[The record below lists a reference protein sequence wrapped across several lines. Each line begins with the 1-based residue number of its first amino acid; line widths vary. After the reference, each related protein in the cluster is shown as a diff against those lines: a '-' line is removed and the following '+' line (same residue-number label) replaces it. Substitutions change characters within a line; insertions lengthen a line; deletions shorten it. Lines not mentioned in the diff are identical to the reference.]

1 MARRTREEALAT
13 REQLLDA
20 AERVFRER
28 GVGHTTLAE
37 VADAAGVTRGAVY
50 WHFRSKAD
58 LFEAMVARA
67 EMPHDTSMQR
77 MESAAAE
84 DPMAA
89 LRQGAMEALTHLV
102 TDARARAVYE
112 IVFLRCE
119 YTDELASVRHG
130 QACARDNCYEK
141 IEGAMRLAVERGQL
155 PRGTDVKLATRGVY
169 AYVGGLMR
177 DYLDAPDTIDPLVDA
192 GPLIDIYFEGLR
204 AGAAVRK
211 RRPAAPRKAA
221 TARRA
226 AVRRKANGASSR
238 AGVAK

>member
-58 LFEAMVARA
+58 LFTALVARA
-67 EMPHDTSMQR
+67 EMPHEASMQR

-84 DPMAA
+84 DPLGA
-89 LRQGAMEALTHLV
+89 LRQSAIEALTMLV
-102 TDARARAVYE
+102 ADARARAVYE

-119 YTDELASVRHG
+119 YTDELANVRHG
-130 QACARDNCYEK
+130 QACARENCYEK
-141 IEGAMRLAVERGQL
+141 IALALRLAVERGQL
-155 PRGTDVKLATRGVY
+155 PRDTDIKLATRGVY

-177 DYLDAPDTIDPLVDA
+177 DYLDAPDTIDPRRDA
-192 GPLIDIYFEGLR
+192 EPLINIYLEGLR
-204 AGAAVRK
+204 AGAAVRDTPVARK
-211 RRPAAPRKAA
+211 RTAA
-221 TARRA
+221 TPRAARRRSNGNGGR
-226 AVRRKANGASSR
+226 AVGRK
-238 AGVAK
+238 

>member
-67 EMPHDTSMQR
+67 EMPHESSMQR
-77 MESAAAE
+77 MEDAAAQ
-84 DPMAA
+84 DPLAA
-89 LRQGAMEALTHLV
+89 LRQGAIESLTHLV

-119 YTDELASVRHG
+119 YTDELATVRHG

-141 IEGAMRLAVERGQL
+141 IETAMRAAVERGQF
-155 PRGTDVKLATRGVY
+155 PPGTDIKLATRGIY

-177 DYLDAPDTIDPLVDA
+177 DYLDAPDTIDPREDAGHLVD
-192 GPLIDIYFEGLR
+192 IYLEGLR

-211 RRPAAPRKAA
+211 QRDAAPRKAVA
-221 TARRA
+221 PRRA
-226 AVRRKANGASSR
+226 TVRRKANGSPAR
-238 AGVAK
+238 AAAK

>member
-20 AERVFRER
+20 AERVFRKR

-67 EMPHDTSMQR
+67 EMPHETSMQR
-77 MESAAAE
+77 MENAA

-89 LRQGAMEALTHLV
+89 LRQGAMDSLTHLV

-119 YTDELASVRHG
+119 YTEELATVRHG

-141 IEGAMRLAVERGQL
+141 IEMAMRAAVERGQV
-155 PRGTDVKLATRGVY
+155 PSGTDVKLATRGIY

-177 DYLDAPDTIDPLVDA
+177 DYLDAPDTIDPLADA
-192 GPLIDIYFEGLR
+192 GALIDIYLEGLR

-211 RRPAAPRKAA
+211 KRNATPRKAA
-221 TARRA
+221 PPRRAPARR
-226 AVRRKANGASSR
+226 KGNGSATR
-238 AGVAK
+238 AGAAK

>member
-20 AERVFRER
+20 AERVFRKR

-67 EMPHDTSMQR
+67 EMPHETSMQR
-77 MESAAAE
+77 MENAA

-89 LRQGAMEALTHLV
+89 LRQGAMDSLTHLV

-119 YTDELASVRHG
+119 YTEELATVRHG

-141 IEGAMRLAVERGQL
+141 IEMAMRAAVERGQF
-155 PRGTDVKLATRGVY
+155 PSGTDITLATRGIY

-177 DYLDAPDTIDPLVDA
+177 DYLDAPDTIDPLTDA
-192 GPLIDIYFEGLR
+192 GALIDIYLEGLR

-211 RRPAAPRKAA
+211 QRTATPRKAA
-221 TARRA
+221 PRRAPARR
-226 AVRRKANGASSR
+226 KGNGSASR
-238 AGVAK
+238 AGAAK

>member
-20 AERVFRER
+20 AERVFRKR

-67 EMPHDTSMQR
+67 EMPHETSMQQ
-77 MESAAAE
+77 MENAA

-89 LRQGAMEALTHLV
+89 LRQGAMDSLTHLV

-119 YTDELASVRHG
+119 YTEELATVRHG

-141 IEGAMRLAVERGQL
+141 IEMAMRAAVERGQF
-155 PRGTDVKLATRGVY
+155 PSGTDVKLATRGIY

-177 DYLDAPDTIDPLVDA
+177 DYLDAPDTIDPLTDA
-192 GPLIDIYFEGLR
+192 GALIDIYLEGLR

-211 RRPAAPRKAA
+211 QRNATPRKATPPRRA
-221 TARRA
+221 PARR
-226 AVRRKANGASSR
+226 KGNGSASR
-238 AGVAK
+238 AGAAK

>member
-67 EMPHDTSMQR
+67 EMPHETSLQR
-77 MESAAAE
+77 MEDAAAE

-89 LRQGAMEALTHLV
+89 LRQGAIDSLTHLM

-119 YTDELASVRHG
+119 YTDELATVRHG
-130 QACARDNCYEK
+130 QACARDNCYDK
-141 IEGAMRLAVERGQL
+141 IVTAMRAAVERGQL
-155 PRGTDVKLATRGVY
+155 PAGTDIKLAARGIY
-169 AYVGGLMR
+169 AYVSGLMR
-177 DYLDAPDTIDPLVDA
+177 DYLDAPDTIDPREDA
-192 GPLIDIYFEGLR
+192 GALIDIYLEGLR

-211 RRPAAPRKAA
+211 KRNVANRKPATPRRA
-221 TARRA
+221 TARR
-226 AVRRKANGASSR
+226 KGNGSSTR
-238 AGVAK
+238 ATAK